1 MFVSPYT
8 LKFAEITALIPFST
22 PTGISTPT
30 GNYANDPVVGEIDSM
45 TMSAP

>member
-22 PTGISTPT
+22 PTG
-30 GNYANDPVVGEIDSM
+30 NYANDPVVGEIDSM